1 MAKYDPQKTQL
12 SNRLSAKIN
21 NPYHLNEWK
30 IMHKKS
36 LFHKLRYQLLQREV
50 FSFLKT
56 IGTLMPTRTLIE
68 DFVFELDKSVKCNVN
83 IEKKKRKKGEETF

>member
-1 MAKYDPQKTQL
+1 
-12 SNRLSAKIN
+12 
-21 NPYHLNEWK
+21 
-30 IMHKKS
+30 MHKKS

-68 DFVFELDKSVKCNVN
+68 DFVFELDKSVKCNIN
-83 IEKKKRKKGEETF
+83 IENKKRKKRRRNFLTNRTSGLFPPGLIYFP